1 MKKPSPTTTGPVGSK
16 TPAPIPSELCPED
29 MALLLKITR
38 RTLTNWEK
46 NKIVEKHGRNFAT
59 VETVQRVLNYFAN
72 LTDHKSRLL
81 RIKADSAQIDLEL
94 KKRNLISMEEQ
105 EDWLRATIGLVVID
119 ILALPSKY
127 AKAFPEV
134 DSIIAQERL
143 NEIAEAIVSNLS
155 KRFTHTLENIKDGKA
170 IDSE

>member
-38 RTLTNWEK
+38 RTLTNWERD
-46 NKIVEKHGRNFAT
+46 KIVEKRGRNFAT

-119 ILALPSKY
+119 ILAAPSKY
-127 AKAFPEV
+127 SKKFPEI

-143 NEIAEAIVSNLS
+143 NEIAEEIVSNLS
-155 KRFTHTLENIKDGKA
+155 KRFTHTLKNVKEGKA

>member
-1 MKKPSPTTTGPVGSK
+1 MKRPSPITGPDGSK
-16 TPAPIPSELCPED
+16 KAPAPIPGELCPDD

-38 RTLTNWEK
+38 RTLTNWERD
-46 NKIVEKHGRNFAT
+46 KIVEKRGRNFAT

-72 LTDHKSRLL
+72 LTDHKSRIL

-105 EDWLRATIGLVVID
+105 EDWLRATIGLVVMD

-143 NEIAEAIVSNLS
+143 NEIAEEIVLNLS
-155 KRFTHTLENIKDGKA
+155 KRFTHTLKNVKEGKS

>member
-38 RTLTNWEK
+38 RTLTNWERD
-46 NKIVEKHGRNFAT
+46 KIVEKRGRNFAT

>member
-1 MKKPSPTTTGPVGSK
+1 MKKPSPIAVPTGSDK
-16 TPAPIPSELCPED
+16 SPAPIPGELCPDE
-29 MALLLKITR
+29 MALLLQVNRRTITR
-38 RTLTNWEK
+38 WEK
-46 NKIVEKHGRNFAT
+46 ERIISKRGRNFPT
-59 VETVQRVLNYFAN
+59 VETIQKVLNYLQN
-72 LTDHKSRLL
+72 STDHKSRLL

-127 AKAFPEV
+127 AKAFPEI
-134 DSIIAQERL
+134 DFIIAQERL
-143 NEIAEAIVSNLS
+143 NEIAESIVSNLS
-155 KRFTHTLENIKDGKA
+155 KRFTHTLKNVKEGKS

>member
-38 RTLTNWEK
+38 RTLTNWERD
-46 NKIVEKHGRNFAT
+46 KIVEKRGKNFAT

>member
-1 MKKPSPTTTGPVGSK
+1 MKKPSPNTDPVGSK
-16 TPAPIPSELCPED
+16 TPTPIPSELCPED
-29 MALLLKITR
+29 MALLLNVNR
-38 RTLTNWEK
+38 RTISRWERD
-46 NKIVEKHGRNFAT
+46 KIVEKRGRNFPT
-59 VETVQRVLNYFAN
+59 VATVQRVLNYYAN

-127 AKAFPEV
+127 AKAFPEI

-143 NEIAEAIVSNLS
+143 NEIAESIVSNLS
-155 KRFTHTLENIKDGKA
+155 KRFTHTLKNVKEGKS